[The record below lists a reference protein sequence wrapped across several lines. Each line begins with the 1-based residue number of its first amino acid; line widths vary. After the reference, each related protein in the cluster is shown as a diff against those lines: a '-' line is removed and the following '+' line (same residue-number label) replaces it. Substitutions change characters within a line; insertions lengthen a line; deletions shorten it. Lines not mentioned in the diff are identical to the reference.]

1 MNILIYGQLFKGIS
15 IFYAVFSV
23 IVFSNLAV
31 GMTNES
37 NPHSS
42 SESQF
47 KEKLARAMTGDP
59 VAQHLV
65 GNAYINGN
73 GVVKDARK
81 AFAWYETAAMQ
92 GNPDSEFNVGRA
104 YEHGDGVEVNYK
116 LALKWYT
123 LAAEKGSVQAQNNLA
138 HMYMDAKGTESDYSL
153 ALKLLKAAADKEH
166 PTALNSL
173 GYVYSKGIG
182 VPKNDALSFE
192 YYIRAADK
200 GLDIAYFNVGS
211 FYFHGDGGKQQDFHS
226 AKTWYEKAA
235 AQGVLRAFYYLGWMY
250 GEAKLGKPNAILAYA
265 LTNVAASEKSERNF
279 EIAQYREQLRK
290 RMTQDQVKEAQ
301 ILSNSLATPDT
312 FDTAYRK
319 YASGSR
325 D

>member
-1 MNILIYGQLFKGIS
+1 MNK
-15 IFYAVFSV
+15 
-23 IVFSNLAV
+23 
-31 GMTNES
+31 ES

-42 SESQF
+42 SESHF

-65 GNAYINGN
+65 GDAYTNGN
-73 GVVKDARK
+73 GVPKDLRK
-81 AFAWYETAAMQ
+81 AFGWYEAAAMQ
-92 GNPDSEFNVGRA
+92 GHPKSEFNVGLA

-123 LAAEKGSVQAQNNLA
+123 LAAQKGSVQAQNNLA
-138 HMYMDAKGTESDYSL
+138 HMYMDAKGTESDYNL

-173 GYVYSKGIG
+173 GFVYSKGVG

-192 YYIRAADK
+192 YYKSAADK
-200 GLDIAYFNVGS
+200 GHYLAYFNVGS
-211 FYFHGDGGKQQDFHS
+211 FYFHGDRGKQQDFHS
-226 AKTWYEKAA
+226 AKIWYEKAA
-235 AQGVLRAFYYLGWMY
+235 GQGVLRAFYFLGWMY

-265 LTNVAASEKSERNF
+265 LTNVAASENGERNF

-290 RMTQDQVKEAQ
+290 RMTQDQINEAQ

-312 FDTAYRK
+312 FNAAYKK

>member
-1 MNILIYGQLFKGIS
+1 MIFAQLLGYGS
-15 IFYAVFSV
+15 IFFAVFSL
-23 IVFSNLAV
+23 IVLSNLAA
-31 GMTNES
+31 GMTSES

-47 KEKLARAMTGDP
+47 KERLARAMTGDP

-65 GNAYINGN
+65 GDAYINGN
-73 GVVKDARK
+73 GVPKDLRR
-81 AFAWYETAAMQ
+81 AFGWYEAAAMQ
-92 GNPDSEFNVGRA
+92 GNLDSEFNVGSA

-138 HMYMDAKGTESDYSL
+138 NMYIDAKGTKSDYNL

-173 GYVYSKGIG
+173 GWVYSKGIG

-192 YYIRAADK
+192 YYKKAADK
-200 GLDIAYFNVGS
+200 GHYLAYFNVGS
-211 FYFHGDGGKQQDFHS
+211 FYFEGTRGKQQDFHS
-226 AKTWYEKAA
+226 AKVWYEKAA
-235 AQGVLRAFYYLGWMY
+235 AQGVLQAFYFLGWMY
-250 GEAKLGKPNAILAYA
+250 GEGKLGKPNAVLAYA
-265 LTNVAASEKSERNF
+265 LTNVAASENGERNL

-290 RMTQDQVKEAQ
+290 RMTQDQVNEAQ

-312 FDTAYRK
+312 FNTAYRK
-319 YASGSR
+319 YASVSR
-325 D
+325 H

>member
-1 MNILIYGQLFKGIS
+1 MIFAQLFRSMS
-15 IFYAVFSV
+15 IFFAAFSLV
-23 IVFSNLAV
+23 VLSNLTV
-31 GMTNES
+31 GMANES

-65 GNAYINGN
+65 ADAYMDGN
-73 GVVKDARK
+73 GVPKDLRR
-81 AFAWYETAAMQ
+81 AFGWYEAAAMQ

-123 LAAEKGSVQAQNNLA
+123 RAAEEGSVQAQNNLA
-138 HMYMDAKGTESDYSL
+138 HMYMDAKGTESDYDL
-153 ALKLLKAAADKEH
+153 ALKLLRAAADKEH

-173 GYVYSKGIG
+173 GHVYSKGIG

-192 YYIRAADK
+192 YYKRAADK

-211 FYFHGDGGKQQDFHS
+211 FYFDGDRGKQQDFHS
-226 AKTWYEKAA
+226 AKVWYEKAA
-235 AQGVLRAFYYLGWMY
+235 AQGVLQAYYLLGWMY
-250 GEAKLGKPNAILAYA
+250 GEGKLGKPNAVLAYA
-265 LTNVAASEKSERNF
+265 LTNVAASENGERIL

-301 ILSNSLATPDT
+301 ILSNSLATPNT
-312 FDTAYRK
+312 FNTAYRK

-325 D
+325 H